1 MKKTTKYILIGLGI
15 IIAFNI
21 ISNLFESEPEPL
33 PDKYLKVETSRIKGH
48 LGDCFEVV
56 SKEYKVKRDYSS
68 KLMIEL
74 KRLDS
79 DSELL
84 NTHIDNITGSDN
96 EGGKCYIDFIIEFLD
111 ENSNVVAKTKSSSY
125 SRDQIVSLVKNTRA
139 GETGIIEFYVND
151 DTDINSFR
159 LGSICEV
166 KPVEQSVQGI
176 SDLGIEETMKE
187 ITDIANDQELEKAV
201 EDMGK
206 ILDTELQL
214 LDAAGKALKV
224 LDQD

>member
-1 MKKTTKYILIGLGI
+1 MKKKTKYILIGLGV

-21 ISNLFESEPEPL
+21 ISNLFEREPEPL
-33 PDKYLKVETSRIKGH
+33 PDRFLKVETSKIKGH

-56 SKEYKVKRDYSS
+56 SKEYKIINDYSS

-84 NTHIDNITGSDN
+84 STHIDNITGNDN

-111 ENSNVVAKTKSSSY
+111 ENSNIVATTKSSSY

-139 GETGIIEFYVND
+139 GETGILEFYVND
-151 DTDINSFR
+151 DADINSFR
-159 LGSICEV
+159 LSSICEV
-166 KPVEQSVQGI
+166 KPIEKT
-176 SDLGIEETMKE
+176 DLGIEGAVKE
-187 ITDIANDQELEKAV
+187 ITDIANDKELEKAV
-201 EDMGK
+201 EDMSK
-206 ILDTELQL
+206 VLDTELKL
-214 LDAAGKALKV
+214 LDAAGKALKT
-224 LDQD
+224 LEQIDNN

>member
-1 MKKTTKYILIGLGI
+1 MKKTTKYILIGLGV
-15 IIAFNI
+15 IIAFNF
-21 ISNLFESEPEPL
+21 ISNLFKSEPEPQ
-33 PDKYLKVETSRIKGH
+33 PDRFLKVETGKIKGH

-56 SKEYKVKRDYSS
+56 NKEYKVKRDYSS

-74 KRLDS
+74 KRLDG

-111 ENSNVVAKTKSSSY
+111 ENNNVVAKTKSSSY
-125 SRDQIVSLVKNTRA
+125 SQDQIVSLVKNTRA
-139 GETGIIEFYVND
+139 GETGVLEFYVND
-151 DTDINSFR
+151 ETDIKSFR

-166 KPVEQSVQGI
+166 KPVEQSKQEM
-176 SDLGIEETMKE
+176 SDLGIEEAVKE
-187 ITDIANDQELEKAV
+187 ITDIASDKEVEKAV

-206 ILDTELQL
+206 ILDAEIQL
-214 LDAAGKALKV
+214 LDAAGKALKA
-224 LDQD
+224 LE

>member
-1 MKKTTKYILIGLGI
+1 MKKKTKYILIGLGV

-33 PDKYLKVETSRIKGH
+33 PDRFLKVETSKIKGH

-56 SKEYKVKRDYSS
+56 SKEYKIINDYSS

-84 NTHIDNITGSDN
+84 STHIDNITGNDN

-111 ENSNVVAKTKSSSY
+111 ENSNIVATTKSSSY

-139 GETGIIEFYVND
+139 GETGILEFYVND
-151 DTDINSFR
+151 DADINSFR
-159 LGSICEV
+159 LSSICEV
-166 KPVEQSVQGI
+166 KPIEKT
-176 SDLGIEETMKE
+176 DLGIEGAVKE
-187 ITDIANDQELEKAV
+187 ITDIANDKELEKAV
-201 EDMGK
+201 EDMSK
-206 ILDTELQL
+206 VLDTELKL
-214 LDAAGKALKV
+214 LDAAGKALKT
-224 LDQD
+224 LEQIDNN